1 MKRSPLAAWFAAWLL
16 AALVPTAVVAQEPYP
31 AKPIKFLVP
40 FPPGGAADTFARV
53 VSQKLNESWG
63 KPVVVEN
70 RPGAGGIIATEVAAK
85 SAPDGYTFLFVTVG
99 HAVNPS
105 IYSKLPYS
113 TEADFA
119 PVAWVA
125 SVPNLLVVNPSVPA
139 KSVAELIALA
149 RSQPGKM
156 TYASSGN
163 ATTSHLAAALF
174 TSMAKIDMV
183 HVPYKG
189 AAPAVSDLIAG
200 QVQVMLDPVIS
211 SGPHVKSGKLRALA
225 VTTAKR
231 SPLVPD
237 LPTLAEAGLPG
248 YEFSA
253 WFAMLAPAKTP
264 REIVEKVNKEVARIL
279 TAPDVKERYAALGA
293 EAGSG
298 SPAEVGAFLKS
309 ESQRW
314 AKVVKDANIRVE

>member
-1 MKRSPLAAWFAAWLL
+1 MKRSPLAARLAAWLL
-16 AALVPTAVVAQEPYP
+16 AALVPTAALAQEPYP
-31 AKPIKFLVP
+31 AKPIRFLVP

-53 VSQKLNESWG
+53 ASQKLNESW
-63 KPVVVEN
+63 KQPVIVEN
-70 RPGAGGIIATEVAAK
+70 RPGAGGIIATEAAAR
-85 SAPDGYTFLFVTVG
+85 SPADGYTFLFVTVG

-105 IYSKLPYS
+105 IYAKLPYN

-149 RSQPGKM
+149 KAKPGYL
-156 TYASSGN
+156 TYASSGT

-174 TSMAKIDMV
+174 TSMARVEML

-200 QVQVMLDPVIS
+200 QVQVMLDPVVS

-237 LPTLAEAGLPG
+237 LPTLAEAGVPG

-253 WFAMLAPAKTP
+253 WFVMLAPAKTP
-264 REIVEKVNKEVARIL
+264 SDIVEKVNKEVARTL

-309 ESQRW
+309 ETQRW